1 MLEWDSKISKKYVP
15 KEIAT
20 NIHDKAKPFIDW
32 LKQAEEEESD
42 DDEDDITIEYN
53 DRIEET
59 TSKKVKENKSNSVKV
74 EKPTDDIDDDV
85 NIDDI

>member
-1 MLEWDSKISKKYVP
+1 MLEWDTKISKKYVP

-42 DDEDDITIEYN
+42 DEDDITIEYN
-53 DRIEET
+53 DRIDD
-59 TSKKVKENKSNSVKV
+59 SKSMKVKETKNNSVKG